1 LDLVTMSRYTS
12 SSAGARF
19 FDQYEHDASMRRPK
33 FPYSDKTWKMP
44 GWTGHNMQEAEVFGN
59 TPIYQQK
66 NVAQPPE
73 TSTLL
78 APHVDPFL
86 DNHAIFKDPC
96 SDSRNWLKAPPDN
109 LYPSEVIKAAEKGT
123 PPFKSTI
130 VFGDVRY
137 QKAVH
142 GKTGYT
148 STYREMCDS
157 LNSHI
162 HPAKYVFDD
171 VADTYISLAENP
183 DKIQETYTHNLRRV
197 NPDMITALRNTLRL
211 RIMSNMKVGNNSGNF
226 MIRELFKAVDSNAKG
241 KIELKEFAELLQLF
255 GMQVAKSDVIALFSY
270 YDKDMSGYL
279 SLDDMMKDS
288 LDADY
293 YALFLGKRTTH
304 NEFVKRVTEDELNT
318 IAQLKAKWSTNKI
331 SMRKVF
337 RQVDMSKS
345 GSLVREEFEYALR
358 RLNLQVT
365 PAEIDFL
372 MNRSDTVDEGHIDY
386 AEFVSTFGLG
396 K

>member
-1 LDLVTMSRYTS
+1 
-12 SSAGARF
+12 
-19 FDQYEHDASMRRPK
+19 
-33 FPYSDKTWKMP
+33 
-44 GWTGHNMQEAEVFGN
+44 
-59 TPIYQQK
+59 
-66 NVAQPPE
+66 
-73 TSTLL
+73 
-78 APHVDPFL
+78 
-86 DNHAIFKDPC
+86 
-96 SDSRNWLKAPPDN
+96 
-109 LYPSEVIKAAEKGT
+109 
-123 PPFKSTI
+123 
-130 VFGDVRY
+130 
-137 QKAVH
+137 
-142 GKTGYT
+142 
-148 STYREMCDS
+148 
-157 LNSHI
+157 
-162 HPAKYVFDD
+162 
-171 VADTYISLAENP
+171 
-183 DKIQETYTHNLRRV
+183 
-197 NPDMITALRNTLRL
+197 
-211 RIMSNMKVGNNSGNF
+211 
-226 MIRELFKAVDSNAKG
+226 
-241 KIELKEFAELLQLF
+241 
-255 GMQVAKSDVIALFSY
+255 MQVAKSDVIALFSY
-270 YDKDMSGYL
+270 YDKDKSGYL